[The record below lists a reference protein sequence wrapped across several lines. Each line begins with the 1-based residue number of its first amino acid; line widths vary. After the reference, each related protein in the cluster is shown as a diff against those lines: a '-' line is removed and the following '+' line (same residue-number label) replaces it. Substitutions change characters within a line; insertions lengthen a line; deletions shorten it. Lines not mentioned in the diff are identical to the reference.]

1 MDVQKQLAEELNL
14 NLWQVE
20 AAVNLIDSG
29 NTVPFIARYRKEAT
43 GSLDDGQLRSLND
56 RLGSLR
62 NLEKRREEII
72 YAVTELGAMT
82 DELLSAIGAAKTLS
96 TLEDLYMPYKKKKR
110 TRATAAKEK
119 GLEPLALEI
128 FAQTSA
134 VPSEKLAEK
143 FIDEEKGVTSVQ
155 EAVQGAMD
163 IIAEMISDNA
173 EIRGALRRFMQSTA
187 VITSCSDTDQP
198 GTYSNY
204 YDYKEPVKS
213 IAPHRLLAINRG
225 EKEGVLKV
233 SLDTDMDR
241 ALSIIMSNITKDKNS
256 LTYNEV
262 AAAAADSL
270 KRLLYPS
277 LENELRSMLT
287 ENAAEQAI
295 KVFALNLKPLLMQP
309 PLKGQVIMGFDPAYR
324 TGCKI
329 AVVDKYGKVLD
340 TTVVYPTPPQNKT
353 QEAAKTLKELIEK
366 HGVTAIAIGNGT
378 ASKESEIFV
387 ADLIRDTDVKYM
399 VVSEA
404 GASVYSASEL
414 AAKEFPQFDVS
425 LRSAV
430 SIARRLLDPLA
441 ELVKIEPKAIGVGQY
456 QHDMPQKRLNEA
468 LFGVVESC
476 VNSVG
481 VDVNTASQSLLSY
494 VAGIGPQLAK
504 NIVSYR
510 EENGGFQNRKE
521 LKKVPKLGEKAFLQ
535 CAGFLRISDG
545 TELLDATA
553 VHPESYGAAKELLK
567 ICTAGEQDKEKGFD
581 FKHAAEY
588 LDKIDLK
595 KAAEQLGIGLPT
607 LKDIAEELQKPGR
620 DPRDELPPPLLR
632 SDLLSIED
640 LKPEM
645 ILTGTVRNVV
655 DFGAFVDIGVHQ
667 DGLVHISKISDKFIK
682 HPSEAVRVGDIVK
695 VKILEVDIPRKR
707 ITLTM
712 RDI

>member
-72 YAVTELGAMT
+72 NAVTELGVMT

-96 TLEDLYMPYKKKKR
+96 ALEDLYMPYKKKKR

-173 EIRGALRRFMQSTA
+173 EIRGDLRRFMQSTA
-187 VITSCSDTDQP
+187 VITSYSDTDQP

-545 TELLDATA
+545 TEPLDATA

>member
-72 YAVTELGAMT
+72 NAVTELGAMT

-96 TLEDLYMPYKKKKR
+96 ALEDLYMPYKKKKR

-173 EIRGALRRFMQSTA
+173 ETRGALRRFMQSTA
-187 VITSCSDTDQP
+187 VITSYSDTDQP

-667 DGLVHISKISDKFIK
+667 DGLVHISKISNKFIK

>member
-72 YAVTELGAMT
+72 NAVTELGAMT
-82 DELLSAIGAAKTLS
+82 DELLPAIGAAKTLS
-96 TLEDLYMPYKKKKR
+96 ALEDLYMPYKKKKR

-173 EIRGALRRFMQSTA
+173 EIRGDLRRFMQSTA
-187 VITSCSDTDQP
+187 VITSYSDTDQP

-595 KAAEQLGIGLPT
+595 KAAEQLGVGLPT

-712 RDI
+712 RYI

>member
-72 YAVTELGAMT
+72 NAVTELGAMT

-96 TLEDLYMPYKKKKR
+96 ALEDLYMPYKKKKR

-173 EIRGALRRFMQSTA
+173 EIRGDLRRFMQSTA
-187 VITSCSDTDQP
+187 VITSYSDTDQP

-545 TELLDATA
+545 TEPLDATA

>member
-72 YAVTELGAMT
+72 NAVTELGAMT
-82 DELLSAIGAAKTLS
+82 DELLPAIGAAKTLS
-96 TLEDLYMPYKKKKR
+96 ALEDLYMPYKKKKR

-173 EIRGALRRFMQSTA
+173 EIRGDLRRFMQSTA
-187 VITSCSDTDQP
+187 VITSYSDTDQP

-545 TELLDATA
+545 TEPLDATA

>member
-72 YAVTELGAMT
+72 NAVTELGVMT

-96 TLEDLYMPYKKKKR
+96 ALEDLYMPYKKKKR

-173 EIRGALRRFMQSTA
+173 EIRGDLRRFMQSTA
-187 VITSCSDTDQP
+187 VITSYSDTDQP

>member
-72 YAVTELGAMT
+72 NAVTELGAMT

-96 TLEDLYMPYKKKKR
+96 ALEDLYMPYKKKKR

-173 EIRGALRRFMQSTA
+173 EIRGDLRRFMQSTA
-187 VITSCSDTDQP
+187 VITSYSDTDQP

-712 RDI
+712 RYI

>member
-72 YAVTELGAMT
+72 NAVTELGAMT

-96 TLEDLYMPYKKKKR
+96 ALEDLYMPYKKKKR

-173 EIRGALRRFMQSTA
+173 EIRGDLRRFMQSTA
-187 VITSCSDTDQP
+187 VITSYSDTDQP

-504 NIVSYR
+504 NIVSYW

-545 TELLDATA
+545 TEPLDATA

>member
-72 YAVTELGAMT
+72 NAVTELGMMT

-96 TLEDLYMPYKKKKR
+96 ALEDLYMPYKKKKR

-173 EIRGALRRFMQSTA
+173 EIRGDLRRFMQSTA
-187 VITSCSDTDQP
+187 VITSYSDTDQP

-545 TELLDATA
+545 TEPLDATA

>member
-29 NTVPFIARYRKEAT
+29 NTIPFIARYRKEAT

-72 YAVTELGAMT
+72 NAVTELGVMT

-96 TLEDLYMPYKKKKR
+96 ALEDLYMPYKKKKR

-173 EIRGALRRFMQSTA
+173 EIRGDLRRFMQSTA
-187 VITSCSDTDQP
+187 VITSYSDTDQP

-545 TELLDATA
+545 TEPLDATA

>member
-62 NLEKRREEII
+62 NLEKRKEEII
-72 YAVTELGAMT
+72 NAVTELGAMT

-96 TLEDLYMPYKKKKR
+96 ALEDLYMPYKKKKR

-173 EIRGALRRFMQSTA
+173 EIRGDLRRFMQSTA
-187 VITSCSDTDQP
+187 VITSYSDTDQP

-545 TELLDATA
+545 TEPLDATA

-655 DFGAFVDIGVHQ
+655 DFGAFVDIAVHQ

>member
-72 YAVTELGAMT
+72 NAVTELGAMT

-173 EIRGALRRFMQSTA
+173 ETRGALRRFMQSTA

-456 QHDMPQKRLNEA
+456 QHDMPQKRLSEA

-545 TELLDATA
+545 TEPLDATA

-567 ICTAGEQDKEKGFD
+567 ICTAGEPDKEKGFD